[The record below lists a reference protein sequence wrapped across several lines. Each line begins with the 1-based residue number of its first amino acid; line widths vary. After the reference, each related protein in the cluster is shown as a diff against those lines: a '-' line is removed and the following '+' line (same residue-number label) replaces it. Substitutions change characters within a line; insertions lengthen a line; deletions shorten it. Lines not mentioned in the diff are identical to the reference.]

1 MYRADWPLA
10 LLATAQTFLILTL
23 VAILEFA
30 ARKKIREE
38 EAALRDARARS
49 ASENGENGADVPAT
63 PPNDASK

>member
-1 MYRADWPLA
+1 RADWPLA

-38 EAALRDARARS
+38 EDALREAS
-49 ASENGENGADVPAT
+49 ASSPSASAPNDRIAPRT
-63 PPNDASK
+63 PPQDATK